1 MKYLKEING
10 VLSFIESLVDKNLLN
25 KYFAEQHC
33 PFPCEETRYDISWK
47 TWTDDEKYCKIS
59 NKHFDIDERLSC
71 VDETSNEN
79 TIEFAKFS
87 LELQFKHPEFLTI
100 IEEKELYPLQ
110 EMLGEIGGFL
120 GLMIGASCMSL
131 LELIIYL
138 ILSVTRKLQG

>member
-1 MKYLKEING
+1 MIFPGKLGQMMKNIAKSLTNISISMN
-10 VLSFIESLVDKNLLN
+10 VLVALMKH
-25 KYFAEQHC
+25 QM
-33 PFPCEETRYDISWK
+33 K
-47 TWTDDEKYCKIS
+47 TPS
-59 NKHFDIDERLSC
+59 N
-71 VDETSNEN
+71 
-79 TIEFAKFS
+79 FAKFS